1 MTQTGSNSGES
12 LARMAVSRFPTA
24 WSSLDE
30 DDEDYDVDDGGG
42 NDCGGGGG
50 GDDCGGGGGGD
61 GADVDIA
68 WLRPIGG
75 RAFLPGVE
83 VALLKIC

>member
-42 NDCGGGGG
+42 
-50 GDDCGGGGGGD
+50 DDCGGGGGAD